1 LLIQYQ
7 TLYNKRMTDQEE
19 TDREEWLAEGRR
31 VLTEAAR
38 ALDTLAARLDGVA
51 WAEAVRLILA
61 TPGRV
66 VVTGMGKSGKIAEKM
81 TVTLASTG
89 TPALFLHPAEG
100 VHGDLGMLQP
110 SDVVLAFSYS
120 GETDELL
127 ALLPAIRQLGTPL
140 IALTGGTRSSLAR
153 AAQIVLDVSVD
164 REACYL
170 NLAPTTS
177 TTAMLSLSDALAV
190 TVMGARRFTLDQYT
204 RLHPAGTLGR
214 RLTLHIADVMR
225 TGEAVAVV
233 SEHSTVME
241 AMFAITNA
249 HAGAAIVTDAA
260 GRVSGLI
267 TDGDIRRHLLDT
279 PNLLSCPAADAMT
292 RAPGVVRPEMLAT
305 EGLRRLDEFHPLP
318 GQKAGDA
325 PVVDEDGKPL
335 GLLTLKDLVKAGIT

>member
-1 LLIQYQ
+1 
-7 TLYNKRMTDQEE
+7 MTEQEE
-19 TDREEWLAEGRR
+19 WRAEGQR
-31 VLTEAAR
+31 VLTEAAQ
-38 ALDTLAARLDGVA
+38 ALDTLAARLDGAA

-81 TVTLASTG
+81 TGTLASTG
-89 TPALFLHPAEG
+89 TPALFLHPAEA
-100 VHGDLGMLQP
+100 VHGDLGMLQ
-110 SDVVLAFSYS
+110 SGDVVLAFSYS
-120 GETDELL
+120 GETEELL

-140 IALTGGTRSSLAR
+140 IALTGGMRSTLAR
-153 AAQIVLDVSVD
+153 AALVVLDVSVD

-190 TVMGARRFTLDQYT
+190 TVMGARRFTPDQYA

-214 RLTLHIADVMR
+214 RLTLRVADVMR

-233 SEHSTVME
+233 SERSTVMD
-241 AMFAITNA
+241 AMFAITTA
-249 HAGAAIVTDAA
+249 HAGAAIVTDAE

-267 TDGDIRRHLLDT
+267 TDGDIRRYLLHT
-279 PNLLSCPAADAMT
+279 PLLTGSAADAMT

-325 PVVDEDGKPL
+325 PVVDDDGRPL
-335 GLLTLKDLVKAGIT
+335 GLLTLKDLVKAGIV